1 MMVLYGEDIVIQ
13 KIGLKLKIF
22 HNINKIKKR
31 RIIMRKVVINRCY
44 GGFGLSLFAEEELKK
59 QNIKWSTNY
68 EFRENPE
75 LIALIEQ
82 YGSEVISGEY
92 SNLKIVEIPDKD
104 DLPEY
109 EIDEYDGIEV
119 ILDPKRIWK

>member
-1 MMVLYGEDIVIQ
+1 
-13 KIGLKLKIF
+13 
-22 HNINKIKKR
+22 
-31 RIIMRKVVINRCY
+31 MRKVVINRCY

>member
-1 MMVLYGEDIVIQ
+1 
-13 KIGLKLKIF
+13 
-22 HNINKIKKR
+22 
-31 RIIMRKVVINRCY
+31 MRKVVINRCY

-59 QNIKWSTNY
+59 QNIKWSTNN